1 MVLFHVAK
9 FCLVQCNLYLTICSQ
24 CLYIYIF
31 FFCSLTLHP
40 DKLLVAT
47 GQIGKAPYICVWDS
61 NSTDTVSIL
70 KDGHQNGV
78 GAVGFDRGGTV
89 SGKIYIYI
97 YIYANSENSITLK

>member
-1 MVLFHVAK
+1 MCVLLVLLHVAK
-9 FCLVQCNLYLTICSQ
+9 YYLVQQKLFCLLS
-24 CLYIYIF
+24 IF
-31 FFCSLTLHP
+31 PFFVFFCSLTLHP

-78 GAVGFDRGGTV
+78 GAVGFDKEGNV
-89 SGKIYIYI
+89 SGN
-97 YIYANSENSITLK
+97 A